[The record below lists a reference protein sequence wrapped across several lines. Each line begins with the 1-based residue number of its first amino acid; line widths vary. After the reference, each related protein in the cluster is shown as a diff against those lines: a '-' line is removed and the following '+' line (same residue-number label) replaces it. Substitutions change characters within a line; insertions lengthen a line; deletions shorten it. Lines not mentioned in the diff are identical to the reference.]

1 MKSSERSP
9 PVATDIAAAARGKP
23 RFGAVLRQFRRSGS
37 EGDPDALVLYFAY
50 GAKGRAVLEGRL
62 IDHQV
67 HKPFAAR
74 DPSFVNLHRTLRLMF
89 NAERPHRA
97 VRVEFA
103 GRTWDADTDAE
114 GYFVLEMISLDE
126 LPPGWHTVQV
136 SAGPARATISLL
148 LAPAQNRHGVISDV
162 DDTIMITEVTR
173 FSSMLRNTFL
183 KNPLQRLIVPGM
195 PALFRALAARNP
207 ESATAP
213 LFYLSASPRQL
224 HMPLQ
229 AMLDHHGFP
238 PGVLITKRVTN
249 DATRE
254 PLLDQMKYKL
264 ERLEEILMR
273 VPHATFTLLGD
284 DGEHDPEIFDALRA
298 RYPERIDGIWIRG
311 VRIDSQPRLK
321 GQRELHEL
329 LQQHVR

>member
-9 PVATDIAAAARGKP
+9 PVAIDIATAARGKP
-23 RFGAVLRQFRRSGS
+23 RFGAVLQQFRRARS
-37 EGDPDALVLYFAY
+37 EGGPDALVLYFAY
-50 GAKGRAVLEGRL
+50 GANGRAVLEGRL
-62 IDHQV
+62 IDHQI
-67 HKPFAAR
+67 HQPFSER
-74 DPSFVNLHRTLRLMF
+74 DSSLINLHRTLRLVF
-89 NAERPHRA
+89 NAERPHRT
-97 VRVEFA
+97 VRVEL
-103 GRTWDADTDAE
+103 GERTWDADTDAE
-114 GYFVLEMISLDE
+114 GYFLIEMSSLDE
-126 LPPGWHTVQV
+126 FPPGWHTVQV
-136 SAGPARATISLL
+136 SAGPARAAISLL

-173 FSSMLRNTFL
+173 FSSMLQNTFL

-229 AMLDHHGFP
+229 AVLDHHGFP

-264 ERLEEILMR
+264 KRLEEILMR

-284 DGEHDPEIFDALRA
+284 DGEHDPEIFDAISA
-298 RYPERIDGIWIRG
+298 RYPERIDGIWIRN
-311 VRIDSQPRLK
+311 VRIGSHGRLQ
-321 GQRELHEL
+321 GQRELQEL